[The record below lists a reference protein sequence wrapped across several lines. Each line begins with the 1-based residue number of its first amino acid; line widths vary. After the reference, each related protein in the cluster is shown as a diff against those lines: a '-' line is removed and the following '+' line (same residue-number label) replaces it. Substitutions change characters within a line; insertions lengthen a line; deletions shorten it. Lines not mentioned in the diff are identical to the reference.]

1 MGDDSYMATTTGQNG
16 DRVDGI
22 IRTAGLT
29 KVYEGTDFKAVDALD
44 LTIRRGEIFGRG
56 PGSGSG

>member
-1 MGDDSYMATTTGQNG
+1 MGDDSYMATTTPHNG

-29 KVYEGTDFKAVDALD
+29 KVYDGTD
-44 LTIRRGEIFGRG
+44 
-56 PGSGSG
+56 